1 MFGPHEAWLSLG
13 AIAFYLGDSMALL
26 YADELLLERTG
37 ARWMPRRGSAL
48 LLGGRR
54 PLLPDPLAPQRPL
67 LQLSLRALLDG
78 DDTGDRGRVRA
89 MLAALAPLRALAIA
103 MLLLFALMPGLL
115 YVAGTGALFL
125 AWFACVY
132 VVALAMAAA
141 LWRRRAAFGLSRGAV
156 ALLAFE
162 CVACAPL
169 AINIVRRVSRR
180 LACPPLAELRTLLD
194 PPSFEA
200 LCATIDAML
209 DERALDVRALDL
221 EAAGVASGQLDLYR
235 QRLRLGAAR

>member
-13 AIAFYLGDSMALL
+13 AIAFYLGDSLALL

-37 ARWMPRRGSAL
+37 ARWVPRRGSAL

-67 LQLSLRALLDG
+67 LQLSLRGLLDG
-78 DDTGDRGRVRA
+78 DAGDGGRVRA
-89 MLAALAPLRALAIA
+89 MLSALAPLRGLAVA

-115 YVAGTGALFL
+115 YVAGTGAWFL

-132 VVALAMAAA
+132 AVALAMAAT

-169 AINIVRRVSRR
+169 AINIVRRVTRR
-180 LACPPLAELRTLLD
+180 LPCPPLPVMRGMLD
-194 PPSFEA
+194 TASSDA
-200 LCATIDAML
+200 LSAAIVAML
-209 DERALDVRALDL
+209 DDRLVDVDP
-221 EAAGVASGQLDLYR
+221 D
-235 QRLRLGAAR
+235 GAAADQLHRYRKRVLTGESP

>member
-13 AIAFYLGDSMALL
+13 AIAFYLGDSLALL

-37 ARWMPRRGSAL
+37 ARWVPRRGSAL

-67 LQLSLRALLDG
+67 LQLSLRGLLDG
-78 DDTGDRGRVRA
+78 DAGDGGRVRA
-89 MLAALAPLRALAIA
+89 MLSALAPLRALAVA

-115 YVAGTGALFL
+115 YVAGTGAWFL

-132 VVALAMAAA
+132 AVALAMAAT

-194 PPSFEA
+194 PPSFGA

-209 DERALDVRALDL
+209 DERALDVRMLDL

-235 QRLRLGAAR
+235 QRLRLGAAP